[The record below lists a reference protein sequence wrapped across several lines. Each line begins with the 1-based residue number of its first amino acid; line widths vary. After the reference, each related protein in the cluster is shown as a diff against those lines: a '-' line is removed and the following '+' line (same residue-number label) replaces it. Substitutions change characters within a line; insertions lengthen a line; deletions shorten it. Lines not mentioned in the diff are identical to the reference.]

1 MNLFLRRVLP
11 PIAIV
16 LLTIVLIVVL
26 FKSMKPPEKKPED
39 ETLPVVKVVTA
50 EPQTVTLS
58 LSSYGTVNPKYRTQ
72 LVSEVQGRIQ
82 QVAPQFVAGGMVKKG
97 DELAVIE
104 PFDYQAALKQAE
116 ANLAQAQASL
126 EEERARGEVAKVDFK
141 GFSGVPPELGLR
153 KPQLKQEQANVKYAE
168 AELDRARRNLER
180 TVIRAPYDA
189 IVSSRSVNLGQYVT
203 VGTNLGELFDTDIA
217 EVRLP
222 LANKE
227 LAYLESVDNPYT
239 EVTLTAQLAGKTVN
253 WQAHIVR
260 SEGVVDPDNRMVYL
274 VAEVQDPYLR
284 HTIAQTGQLAL
295 KFGSFVDAEIRGR
308 TLSNVVKLP
317 RYLVRNNKVAVV
329 NDEDRIEM
337 RSVKVVRTDLQDIYL
352 QDSLSHGD
360 RVAETTLVNME
371 SGLKVKVAGE
381 ATPSSKANDEEQQ
394 HQLAKAGNE

>member
-1 MNLFLRRVLP
+1 MYLFLRRVLP
-11 PIAIV
+11 PIVIV
-16 LLTIVLIVVL
+16 ILTVAVIAAL
-26 FKSMKPPEKKPED
+26 FATQKPPEKKPEE
-39 ETLPVVKVVTA
+39 ETLPVVNVVA
-50 EPQTVTLS
+50 ADPQTVTLS
-58 LSSYGTVNPKYRTQ
+58 IASYGTVNPKYRTQ
-72 LVSEVQGRIQ
+72 LVSEVQGRIEKI
-82 QVAPQFVAGGMVKKG
+82 APQFVAGGMVKQG

-104 PFDYQAALKQAE
+104 PYDYQAALKQAE
-116 ANLAQAQASL
+116 ANLAQAQAAL

-153 KPQLKQEQANVKYAE
+153 KPQLKQQQANVKYAE
-168 AELDRARRNLER
+168 AELDRAKRNLER

-189 IVSSRSVNLGQYVT
+189 IVSARAVNLGQYVT
-203 VGTNLGELFDTDIA
+203 VGTNLGELLDTNVA

-239 EVTLTAQLAGKTVN
+239 EVTLTTQLAGKNVS
-253 WQAHIVR
+253 WQAHVVR

-317 RYLVRNNKVAVV
+317 RYMVRNNKVAVV
-329 NDEDRIEM
+329 NDENRIEM
-337 RSVKVVRTDLQDIYL
+337 RSVKVVRTDLENVYL
-352 QDSLSHGD
+352 QDSLNHGD
-360 RVAETTLVNME
+360 RVAETALVNME
-371 SGLKVKVAGE
+371 SGLKVKVAGDV
-381 ATPSSKANDEEQQ
+381 APSSKADDAEAA